1 MISERLATRI
11 AKLRRIDI
19 SGCYKRD
26 NWQCPVHDHLARNFH
41 HPEKTEKEHTSGN
54 IDRSPKF
61 SFQPQFVLRRKKA
74 AEATPNATQTK
85 KKMRK
90 TCSLFAGSIRILM
103 TPNELG

>member
-61 SFQPQFVLRRKKA
+61 SFQPQIRVASKKGRRGNTKRD
-74 AEATPNATQTK
+74 PNK
-85 KKMRK
+85 EK
-90 TCSLFAGSIRILM
+90 
-103 TPNELG
+103 NEEDLLTFCR